1 MTLPPKKP
9 ESFYVVNRYTY
20 LHALLHLIKLTHGQR
35 RTDSRTPQPKSESKP
50 KLKRDRSSTTTMT
63 KPAKIAKMADGR
75 ECIDLDSDS
84 EDSSHKEERTGA
96 SKNVKKRAPKIEVVD
111 LLD

>member
-1 MTLPPKKP
+1 MTLPLKKP
-9 ESFYVVNRYTY
+9 GSFYVVNRYIY
-20 LHALLHLIKLTHGQR
+20 LHALPHLTKLTHGQR
-35 RTDSRTPQPKSESKP
+35 RTDSQTPQSKSESKP

-63 KPAKIAKMADGR
+63 KSAKIAKTADGR

-84 EDSSHKEERTGA
+84 EDASHREERTGA
-96 SKNVKKRAPKIEVVD
+96 SKNVKKTDAKIEVVD